1 MKKNVPDNSPMI
13 IKWLPKALDDLE
25 ILREYIEND
34 NPSASEKVIQHIIK
48 SLGYLIDNPELGRP
62 GRIINTRE
70 LLLSGLPYVIVYK
83 IKNNFIEVLRV
94 FHGAMKW

>member
-1 MKKNVPDNSPMI
+1 MKKNAPDKSPLTI
-13 IKWLPKALDDLE
+13 RWLPKALDDLE
-25 ILREYIEND
+25 VLREHIEND
-34 NPSASEKVIQHIIK
+34 NPPASEKIIQQIIK
-48 SLGYLIDNPELGRP
+48 SLGYLIDNPELGRS

-83 IKNNFIEVLRV
+83 IKNNFIEVLRI

>member
-1 MKKNVPDNSPMI
+1 MI

-34 NPSASEKVIQHIIK
+34 NPAASEKVIQHIIK
-48 SLGYLIDNPELGRP
+48 SLGYLIDNPELGRT

-83 IKNNFIEVLRV
+83 IKNNCIEILRV

>member
-1 MKKNVPDNSPMI
+1 MKKNAPDKSPLT

-25 ILREYIEND
+25 VLREHIEND
-34 NPSASEKVIQHIIK
+34 NPPASEKIIQQIIK
-48 SLGYLIDNPELGRP
+48 SLGYLIDNPELGRS

-83 IKNNFIEVLRV
+83 IKNNFIEVLRI